1 MSLADA
7 PVHRTSVVAG
17 ICLGVVFTGIGILMF
32 AAMMQLP
39 AIVAVPLGVLFGA
52 AVGLMVWRGSLAIA
66 DGAGAALGAF
76 LQPSGGSTP
85 YRATHS
91 AEEALAARGD
101 IAGAL
106 AAYEALV
113 KREPANVV
121 ARKQAAELYARHDS
135 ALRAAELLAEM
146 RRIPG
151 VDRGDELYASQ
162 RLIDLYLGP
171 LGDRGRA
178 MVELRRLADRFPGTP
193 EADGALR
200 AMRRL
205 KEEGRGG

>member
-1 MSLADA
+1 MALADA
-7 PVHRTSVVAG
+7 PVNRTAVVAG

-32 AAMMQLP
+32 AAMMHLP
-39 AIVAVPLGVLFGA
+39 GIVAVPLGVVFGA
-52 AVGLMVWRGSLAIA
+52 VVGLVVWRGSLAIA
-66 DGAGAALGAF
+66 DGAGAAIGAF

-106 AAYEALV
+106 AAYEGLMT
-113 KREPANVV
+113 REARNVV
-121 ARKQAAELYARHDS
+121 ARKQAAELYARHGN
-135 ALRAAELLAEM
+135 AARAAALFAEV
-146 RRIPG
+146 RRIAG
-151 VDRGDELYASQ
+151 VERGDELYASQ

-178 MVELRRLADRFPGTP
+178 LVELRRLAERFPDTP
-193 EADGALR
+193 EAEGALR

-205 KEEGRGG
+205 KDEGP